1 MSIYRMF
8 SLLINIIYFLCINER
23 TVCDLLDLFI
33 NCQGLVILRNLLS
46 HVYLRSGTERK
57 LTNYWRKRQH
67 LLHSTRYLKQI
78 DRFDARNYMSY

>member
-1 MSIYRMF
+1 MLIKRLFATYGTFTVIVRASLFYGTCRRMY
-8 SLLINIIYFLCINER
+8 LWNE
-23 TVCDLLDLFI
+23 
-33 NCQGLVILRNLLS
+33 
-46 HVYLRSGTERK
+46 TERK